1 MIEGLTIEEYRE
13 RMMTLAQQVLPKES
27 KKLLKTETQ
36 KLKRHLQRY
45 AKQHVPVSRI
55 PASEKHRKYHAS
67 FKTGKT
73 YRYDDSLSKRVF
85 NNSRHGRFVEGGR
98 KIARGYRKRDGYK
111 NEPAVGRTPAY
122 AVYKTVK
129 AEFDPIYKQD
139 LDDWIAKMLAER
151 KL

>member
-1 MIEGLTIEEYRE
+1 MSEGLTIEEYRE
-13 RMMTLAQQVLPKES
+13 RMMVLAQEILPKES
-27 KKLLKTETQ
+27 KSLLKTETQ
-36 KLKRHLQRY
+36 KLKRHLQKY

-67 FKTGKT
+67 FKVGKT

-85 NNSRHGRFVEGGR
+85 NNSRHARYVEGGR

-111 NEPAVGRTPAY
+111 NAPAIGRTPAY

-129 AEFDPIYKQD
+129 AEFDPIYKKD
-139 LDDWIAKMLAER
+139 LDDWIEKMIAEG